1 MPTVG
6 ERITALVEWA
16 PALSLLSG
24 ISGAKTPHEKA
35 ERVLAAL
42 QFVAKKTN
50 TPVDDDLLE
59 RVQGVLASPEGAAL
73 FEYCALLLTAV
84 AKTEAI

>member
-16 PALSLLSG
+16 PALSLLSQ
-24 ISGAKTPHEKA
+24 ISAAKTPHEKA
-35 ERVLAAL
+35 ARVLEAL
-42 QFVAKKTN
+42 QFVAQKTN

-73 FEYCALLLTAV
+73 FEYVSLLLTAL